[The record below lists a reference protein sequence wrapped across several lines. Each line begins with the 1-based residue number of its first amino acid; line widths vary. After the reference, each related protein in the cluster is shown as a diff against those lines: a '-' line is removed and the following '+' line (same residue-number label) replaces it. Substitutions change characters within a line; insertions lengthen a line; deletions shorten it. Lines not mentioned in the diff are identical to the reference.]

1 MTAQDWATT
10 DDVNAMLDAIRG
22 KASDRKLLLFACGCC
37 RLVEAKLPAVAMMAK
52 QFELQSERPS
62 TREEKWSMLTLAGS
76 SLLGNF
82 GPLIGRVLSGTNNE
96 PWTLAKN
103 VSSTIQLFTRATPMS
118 ADEMTAEVLQ
128 LTVNDQPNRSAL
140 EQADV
145 LREVVANPFLEIAFD
160 PRWRSETVLG
170 IAASIDE
177 ASAWDRLPILADAM
191 QDAGCEVPAI
201 LDHCRD
207 PQGVHR
213 RGCWVL
219 DGILD
224 RA

>member
-10 DDVNAMLDAIRG
+10 DDVNGMLDAIRG

-37 RLVEAKLPAVAMMAK
+37 RLVEAKVPAAGYLANK
-52 QFELQSERPS
+52 LEADAGRSLSQ
-62 TREEKWSMLTLAGS
+62 EEKWSMLSVVSSALLGDVHPLVSRFLAGS
-76 SLLGNF
+76 D
-82 GPLIGRVLSGTNNE
+82 NE
-96 PWTLAKN
+96 PWQLAKN
-103 VSSTIQLFTRATPMS
+103 VSKLIRMMTRATEPETEWS
-118 ADEMTAEVLQ
+118 GYEFSVGRPLPGTSI
-128 LTVNDQPNRSAL
+128 DQTN
-140 EQADV
+140 V
-145 LREVVANPFLEIAFD
+145 LREVVANPFLETSYD
-160 PRWRSETVLG
+160 PRWRTETVLG
-170 IAASIDE
+170 IAASIDV

-191 QDAGCEVPAI
+191 QDAGCEDPVI

-207 PQGVHR
+207 ARPIHR